1 MPGPGADR
9 GAAHAVGLFGSLR
22 RLLASLLE
30 IAQVRLDLLSTE
42 FQREKLRIFDGLIWA
57 ALAQIFLGVGL
68 VLLAGLLVALAPQH
82 WRLLVLGLL
91 ALLSLGLGVWMV
103 AKARRQLSSPDG
115 LLPASRAE
123 LARDLGAVRPPE

>member
-9 GAAHAVGLFGSLR
+9 AARAVGLFGSLR

-68 VLLAGLLVALAPQH
+68 LLLAGLLVALAPQH

-91 ALLSLGLGVWMV
+91 ALLSLGLGLWMV
-103 AKARRQLSSPDG
+103 ARARRQLSSPAG
-115 LLPASRAE
+115 LLPATRAE